1 MTPKQKNAHAALVK
15 QVHTSIRYQNY
26 YRDNRDEY
34 VKMMEDA
41 FGKNSS
47 VALSVS
53 ELIILVDYLNL
64 RRDTLPSFA
73 PRQSTP
79 AQIWKIMQTW
89 EAKARD
95 KSDTALLNFCK
106 RIIKKEYEAPN
117 QMEFNEAQKVILALE
132 KMK

>member
-1 MTPKQKNAHAALVK
+1 MTKKQRKAHAVLVK

-41 FGKNSS
+41 FGKKSS
-47 VALSVS
+47 LELSVS
-53 ELIILVDYLNL
+53 ELIMLIDYLNM
-64 RRDTLPSFA
+64 RRDTLPSFT

-79 AQIWKIMQTW
+79 AQIWKIMQIW

-95 KSDTALLNFCK
+95 KSDAALLNFCK

>member
-1 MTPKQKNAHAALVK
+1 MTKKQKDAHASLIK

-26 YRDNRDEY
+26 YRNEREEY
-34 VKMMEDA
+34 VEMLEGA
-41 FGKNSS
+41 FGKDSS

-53 ELIILVDYLNL
+53 ELIMLVDYLNMK
-64 RRDTLPSFA
+64 RDELPTFT
-73 PRQSTP
+73 PKQSSP
-79 AQIWKIMQTW
+79 AQVWKIMQLW

-95 KSDTALLNFCK
+95 KSDAALLSFCK
-106 RIIKKEYEAPN
+106 RIIKKEYETPN

>member
-1 MTPKQKNAHAALVK
+1 MTQKQKNAHASLIK

-26 YRDNRDEY
+26 YRNEREEY
-34 VKMMEDA
+34 VEMLNGA
-41 FGKNSS
+41 FGKDSS

-53 ELIILVDYLNL
+53 ELITLVDYLNMK
-64 RRDTLPSFA
+64 RDTLPTFT
-73 PRQSTP
+73 PKQSTS
-79 AQIWKIMQTW
+79 AQVWKIMQLW

-95 KSDTALLNFCK
+95 KSDAALLSFCK
-106 RIIKKEYEAPN
+106 RIIKKEYETPN

>member
-1 MTPKQKNAHAALVK
+1 MTPKQKNAHANLIK

-26 YRDNRDEY
+26 YRNEREQY
-34 VKMMEDA
+34 VEMLMGA

-53 ELIILVDYLNL
+53 ELITLVDYLNMKCEC
-64 RRDTLPSFA
+64 LPTFT
-73 PRQSTP
+73 PKQSTP
-79 AQIWKIMQTW
+79 AQVWKIMQIW

-95 KSDTALLNFCK
+95 KSDTALLSFCK
-106 RIIKKEYEAPN
+106 RIIKKEYESPN
-117 QMEFNEAQKVILALE
+117 KLEFNEAQKVILALE

>member
-1 MTPKQKNAHAALVK
+1 MTKKQREAHAVLVK

-41 FGKNSS
+41 FGKKSS
-47 VALSVS
+47 LELSVS
-53 ELIILVDYLNL
+53 ELIMLVDYLNM
-64 RRDTLPSFA
+64 RRESLPTFV
-73 PRQSTP
+73 PKQSTP

>member
-1 MTPKQKNAHAALVK
+1 MTKRQKIAHSSLIK

-26 YRDNRDEY
+26 YRHERDEY
-34 VKMMEDA
+34 VEMLTGA
-41 FGKNSS
+41 FGKDSS

-53 ELIILVDYLNL
+53 ELIILVNYLNMK
-64 RRDTLPSFA
+64 RESLPTFT
-73 PRQSTP
+73 PKQSTP
-79 AQIWKIMQTW
+79 AQVWKIMQTW

-95 KSDTALLNFCK
+95 KSDTALLSFCK
-106 RIIKKEYEAPN
+106 RIIKKEYETPN

>member
-1 MTPKQKNAHAALVK
+1 MTQRQKNAHSSLIK

-26 YRDNRDEY
+26 YRNEREEY
-34 VKMMEDA
+34 VEMLKGS
-41 FGKNSS
+41 FGKDSS

-53 ELIILVDYLNL
+53 ELIILVDYLNMK
-64 RRDTLPSFA
+64 RDTLPTFT
-73 PRQSTP
+73 PKQSTS
-79 AQIWKIMQTW
+79 AQVWKIMQLW

-95 KSDTALLNFCK
+95 KSDTALLSFCK
-106 RIIKKEYEAPN
+106 RIIKKEYETPN

>member
-1 MTPKQKNAHAALVK
+1 MSPKQKHAHASLIK
-15 QVHTSIRYQNY
+15 QVHTSIRYKQY
-26 YRDNRDEY
+26 YRNEREEY
-34 VKMMEDA
+34 VEMLMGA

-53 ELIILVDYLNL
+53 ELIILVDYLNMK
-64 RRDTLPSFA
+64 RDSLPTFT
-73 PRQSTP
+73 PKQSTP
-79 AQIWKIMQTW
+79 AQVWKIMQTW

-95 KSDTALLNFCK
+95 KSDTALMAFAK
-106 RIIKKEYEAPN
+106 RIIKKEYESPN

>member
-1 MTPKQKNAHAALVK
+1 MTQRQKDAHASLIK

-26 YRDNRDEY
+26 YRNEREEY
-34 VKMMEDA
+34 VKMLKGA
-41 FGKNSS
+41 FGKDSS

-53 ELIILVDYLNL
+53 ELIMLVDYLNMK
-64 RRDTLPSFA
+64 RDTLPTFT
-73 PRQSTP
+73 PKQSTS
-79 AQIWKIMQTW
+79 AQVWKIMQLW

-95 KSDTALLNFCK
+95 KSDAALLSFCK
-106 RIIKKEYEAPN
+106 RIIKKEYETPN

>member
-1 MTPKQKNAHAALVK
+1 MTQKQKNAHASLIK

-26 YRDNRDEY
+26 YRNEREEY
-34 VKMMEDA
+34 VEMLKGA
-41 FGKNSS
+41 FGKDSS

-53 ELIILVDYLNL
+53 ELIMLVDYLNMK
-64 RRDTLPSFA
+64 RDTLPTFT
-73 PRQSTP
+73 PKQSTS
-79 AQIWKIMQTW
+79 AQVWKIMQLW

-95 KSDTALLNFCK
+95 KSDTALLSFCK
-106 RIIKKEYEAPN
+106 RIIKKEYETPN